1 MAKKIIFLGAPGV
14 GKGAVAKLIVEK
26 LGIPQISTGDLLRE
40 AAEQGTEFGNKAKS
54 YMDSGQLVPDE
65 LIIGLLEQRI
75 AKKDCKNGF
84 ILDGFP
90 RTISQAEA
98 LDSSN
103 IMIDKAIHFV
113 AGREVVVQRLSGRRI
128 CKKCGAIFHIQNIPP
143 KQEGICDNCGGELFQ
158 RDDDKPEAIKN
169 RLKVYGK
176 QTAPVIRFYR
186 SKGNLAEID
195 AADELD
201 IIVENTL
208 KALGE

>member
-1 MAKKIIFLGAPGV
+1 MAKKIIFLGALGV
-14 GKGAVAKLIVEK
+14 GKGTVAKLIVAK
-26 LGIPQISTGDLLRE
+26 LNIPQISTGDLLRE
-40 AAEQGTEFGNKAKS
+40 AVKQGTELGNKAKS

-65 LIIGLLEQRI
+65 IITGPLKQRI

-90 RTISQAEA
+90 RTIPQAEA

-103 IMIDKAIHFV
+103 IIIDKVIYFV
-113 AGREVVVQRLSGRRI
+113 AGKEVIIQRLSGRRT

-143 KQEGICDNCGGELFQ
+143 KKQGICDNCGGELFQ

-169 RLKVYGK
+169 RLKVYDK
-176 QTAPVIRFYR
+176 QTAPLIKFYKI
-186 SKGNLAEID
+186 KGNLAEID

-201 IIVENTL
+201 AIVENTL
-208 KALGE
+208 NALGE